1 MRPSSSRSASARV
14 DGSACG
20 DVLPSKRMISS
31 TGRPTRRA
39 ISSVDGASYDS
50 IVPVSGLIR

>member
-1 MRPSSSRSASARV
+1 MSSAR
-14 DGSACG
+14 S
-20 DVLPSKRMISS
+20 
-31 TGRPTRRA
+31 PTRRA